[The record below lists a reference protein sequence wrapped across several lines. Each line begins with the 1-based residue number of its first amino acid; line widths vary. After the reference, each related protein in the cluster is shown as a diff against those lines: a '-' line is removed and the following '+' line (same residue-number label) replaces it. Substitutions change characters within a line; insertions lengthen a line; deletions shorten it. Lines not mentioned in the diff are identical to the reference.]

1 MMVMAKVKVAA
12 VDILQRVADGPQLGK
27 ERGAMRWMIGM
38 VALAVATGAWAQEKP
53 AAEVL
58 DDPTAV
64 VRMLEQEQKACR
76 ERLMD
81 MGAKLEVIR
90 SDLGREKDEEK
101 RNAIQHN
108 SLALNELRNLGQIR
122 LNELNAELRTRKAQQ
137 LRQAFGEECD
147 LMLAEPA
154 QTRIPPV
161 RLVGVVDVDG
171 RRMLQFKQKDNGML
185 WTVDP
190 KRIAAARVTVPAGA
204 APPTTSPGAAG
215 K

>member
-1 MMVMAKVKVAA
+1 MMTKMKVAA
-12 VDILQRVADGPQLGK
+12 VVLDILQRVADGSQLAK
-27 ERGAMRWMIGM
+27 ERDAMRWMIGM

-53 AAEVL
+53 AAEIL

-64 VRMLEQEQKACR
+64 VRMLEQEQKACS
-76 ERLMD
+76 ERLTD
-81 MGAKLEVIR
+81 IGAKLEAMRGDVGGGAR
-90 SDLGREKDEEK
+90 SS
-101 RNAIQHN
+101 Q
-108 SLALNELRNLGQIR
+108 ALNELRNLGQIR
-122 LNELNAELRTRKAQQ
+122 LNELNAELRTRKSQQ

-147 LMLAEPA
+147 LTLAEPA

-204 APPTTSPGAAG
+204 APPTTRPGAAD